1 MATVD
6 VVIIN
11 FTLYSRLA
19 KEVNMNNFMDQDFLL
34 DTKTAKHLY
43 HDYAKKM
50 PIVDYHCH
58 INPQEIYEDKK
69 FDNITQVWL
78 GGDHYK
84 WRQIRS
90 NGVPEKLITGNEST
104 DREKFDAWA
113 ATMPKL
119 IGNPLYSWSHLELQK
134 YFGYTGHLSPETA
147 DEVWNLTKEKLSSDE
162 LSVRNIIR
170 NSNVKVICTTDD
182 PIDSLEGHIKLR
194 EVADLGFSVLP
205 AWRPDKATNI
215 EKTDYNEYIQKLS
228 SVSGI
233 SVKDFESLKTALKNR
248 LDFFNEN
255 GCSVSDHGVD
265 FVYYYPSNDAAI
277 DAIMKKKLAGDE
289 ISLIEQY
296 QYKTALL
303 LFLGREYH
311 RLNWVM
317 QLHFGCKRNN
327 NTAMFNK
334 LGPDTGFDSIS
345 GYAPADQLANFLD
358 ALSITDELPKVILY
372 SLNPNDDAAIGTIIG
387 CFQDSSTIG
396 KVQQGSAWWFND
408 HYEGMRAQMKSL
420 AALGCFGNFNGML
433 TDSRSFLS
441 YTRHD
446 YFRRILCVLVGEWV
460 ESGQYPN
467 DDKALKELVENISF
481 NNAVR
486 YFGFEIK

>member
-11 FTLYSRLA
+11 FTLCSRLA

-43 HDYAKKM
+43 HDYAGKM

-134 YFGYTGHLSPETA
+134 YFGYTGYLCPETA

-182 PIDSLEGHIKLR
+182 PIDSLEWHIKLR
-194 EVADLGFSVLP
+194 EVSDLGFSVLP

-228 SVSGI
+228 SVSGV
-233 SVKDFESLKTALKNR
+233 SVKDFESLKLALKNR

-265 FVYYYPSNDAAI
+265 FVYYYPADDAEI
-277 DAIMKKKLAGDE
+277 DAIMKKKLAGDD

-334 LGPDTGFDSIS
+334 LGPDTGFVSIS
-345 GYAPADQLANFLD
+345 GYAPADQLAIFLD
-358 ALSITDELPKVILY
+358 GLTLTDELPKVIL
-372 SLNPNDDAAIGTIIG
+372 
-387 CFQDSSTIG
+387 
-396 KVQQGSAWWFND
+396 
-408 HYEGMRAQMKSL
+408 
-420 AALGCFGNFNGML
+420 
-433 TDSRSFLS
+433 
-441 YTRHD
+441 
-446 YFRRILCVLVGEWV
+446 
-460 ESGQYPN
+460 
-467 DDKALKELVENISF
+467 
-481 NNAVR
+481 
-486 YFGFEIK
+486 